1 MDTGGPSRSSRTA
14 EIEGEV
20 RSGAACELACGA
32 EYLMDEV
39 ESLFSLREWQG
50 PMDLFSDT
58 ASNDNARRFQ
68 DRKVL

>member
-1 MDTGGPSRSSRTA
+1 
-14 EIEGEV
+14 
-20 RSGAACELACGA
+20 
-32 EYLMDEV
+32 MDEV

-50 PMDLFSDT
+50 PMDLFADT